1 MIPIG
6 GADNPEF
13 RTEDQSIAKLEDIAW
28 QAYAEG
34 RKAPFTQDAGPGY
47 VDPGYQLSNEW
58 VANKRRIDDAQRRLA
73 DSAGQSRVLVI
84 CGSARND
91 GTCPGEISKT
101 FRLVEVARDT
111 LEQTDIHADV
121 LDLSL
126 LTSKHGRNIYPLQG
140 LRLHGDAAVPLTVE
154 LLPQP
159 RASPDQR
166 LDGRDLRTLDRRPCG
181 DHCLA
186 GVLVPWY
193 QSPSPLNLM
202 IRPPGV
208 RRRPAIPIPMSTSGK
223 KAGKAKALEMAGVG
237 LPAAPGRARL
247 WADRPW
253 RRCGC

>member
-6 GADNPEF
+6 GADDPEF

-126 LTSKHGRNIYPLQG
+126 LTSKHGRNIYPCKGCASTAMPLCHWPCSCYPNHA
-140 LRLHGDAAVPLTVE
+140 LHQTNDWMAEIYERWTAAHAVIIVSPVYWYHGTRVPV
-154 LLPQP
+154 
-159 RASPDQR
+159 
-166 LDGRDLRTLDRRPCG
+166 
-181 DHCLA
+181 H
-186 GVLVPWY
+186 
-193 QSPSPLNLM
+193 
-202 IRPPGV
+202 
-208 RRRPAIPIPMSTSGK
+208 
-223 KAGKAKALEMAGVG
+223 
-237 LPAAPGRARL
+237 
-247 WADRPW
+247 
-253 RRCGC
+253 